1 MTTVHNVATKEW
13 RTPGRREVCLYTL
26 VVPIRTRPQNWRIS
40 WNKDSCARSRQTP
53 KMPACGCRNLERGLS
68 WSWTGH
74 ERLFLAKSVQVRSP
88 QTQTLGGESAGFIYT
103 VGRGIYLAVG
113 AQINADRARSRDLP
127 EPQRHPACRVVALL
141 AQVCITRVSPA
152 AVGCFLLARKMSP
165 IHESIFCHRK
175 CNSPTLTPCVCLVFA
190 RSQPPTPTVMFS
202 PCLSGFVV
210 HR

>member
-1 MTTVHNVATKEW
+1 MAD
-13 RTPGRREVCLYTL
+13 
-26 VVPIRTRPQNWRIS
+26 TRKTRGVFIYS
-40 WNKDSCARSRQTP
+40 CGSYKDSAAKLEDQLEQGFLCTVQTDSED
-53 KMPACGCRNLERGLS
+53 AGVWLQNLERGLS

-88 QTQTLGGESAGFIYT
+88 RTQTLGGESAGFIYT

-152 AVGCFLLARKMSP
+152 AVGCFLLVRKMSP